1 MAVKE
6 KLFFQKFLVCTN
18 AWLEITVADG
28 GRILVFTCLIC
39 DSGYQYKS
47 LYKHTVR
54 KKCFTTFKMYKTH
67 VPKGAKHIHHL
78 SRFSSDLHERG
89 RHTRAAL
96 AIDMNASET
105 LACKKWVLPQI

>member
-1 MAVKE
+1 
-6 KLFFQKFLVCTN
+6 
-18 AWLEITVADG
+18 
-28 GRILVFTCLIC
+28 
-39 DSGYQYKS
+39 
-47 LYKHTVR
+47 
-54 KKCFTTFKMYKTH
+54 MYKTH

-105 LACKKWVLPQI
+105 LACKK